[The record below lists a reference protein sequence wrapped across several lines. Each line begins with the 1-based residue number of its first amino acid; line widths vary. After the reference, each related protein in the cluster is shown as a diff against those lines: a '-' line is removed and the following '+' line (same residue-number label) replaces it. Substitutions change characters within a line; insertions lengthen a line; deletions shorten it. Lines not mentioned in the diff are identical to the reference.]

1 MNEMAK
7 LNIDKDSVRIE
18 GVIDFSTVVE
28 LRDAGTQWLKNSAPA
43 QCQIDFSGV
52 TELNSAAT
60 ALLLDWL
67 RLAKELKKELA
78 ITQVPQRLRDL
89 MQLAELEDVL
99 ASEMV

>member
-1 MNEMAK
+1 MNEIAK
-7 LNIDKDSVRIE
+7 LNIDKDSARIE

-43 QCQIDFSGV
+43 QCQFDFSGV
-52 TELNSAAT
+52 EACNSAAT

-67 RLAKELKKELA
+67 RTASAVKKDLA
-78 ITQVPQRLRDL
+78 ITHVPQRLRDL

-99 ASEMV
+99 AGEMV